1 MSRSTG
7 LMRRIS
13 NCVPQYVIKML
24 YFSIFYYHMIYAVTV
39 WGGTGINNTRKMA
52 NIQRRALKLFENGYG
67 SSKPF
72 DYWHLY
78 SFYLM
83 RKFQTIVHGDNSQY
97 FYYNILPLIPDHE
110 HLTRFSSMQKFNIP
124 RHGKSMSEKQFL
136 YNAIKQWNDLPV
148 HLKQPLSPDS
158 FKSKLK
164 KILSENW
171 YGSILLLFDELKKN
185 LFL

>member
-1 MSRSTG
+1 MSKRLSRSTG

-13 NCVPQYVIKML
+13 SCVPQYVIKML
-24 YFSIFYYHMIYAVTV
+24 YISIFYSHLIYAVTV
-39 WGGTGINNTRKMA
+39 WVGTGISNNSKIA
-52 NIQRRALKLFENGYG
+52 SIQKRALKLFENGNG
-67 SSKPF
+67 SSKPI

-97 FYYNILPLIPDHE
+97 FYNKILPLIPDHE

-158 FKSKLK
+158 FKSKVKKFFLK
-164 KILSENW
+164 IDTVRFFYYLMS
-171 YGSILLLFDELKKN
+171 
-185 LFL
+185 